1 MPKPQCNLLPEKGYW
16 IIATNDMDLCL
27 NEASL
32 TNPGIE
38 YNIYSGA
45 NLISFPSEGNIG
57 VSDALPDD
65 IEPYIVG
72 IITEGG
78 ACSQISSGHWVGS
91 QCSFKG
97 GMGYWMITTDPFM
110 FSFDLSML
118 SRTISADIQGMLVPD
133 GYQINQS
140 TRQAFYFIEDIIL
153 NGNPVS
159 HEDWILAYYGKTLIG
174 SRQWNGEFTDLPAMG
189 TDGRWET
196 DEYSDNGN
204 VITLKVLQE
213 STGEIFKVI
222 DEIPKWEDNGL
233 IILGRLIA
241 RTIPSTFDLGNPYPN
256 PFNPVTNI
264 TFDIP
269 NDCNIELSVYN
280 LRGRLVEKL
289 LTGYIEAGSYDVR
302 WNAGTSASGVYF
314 LRMVTPKSAITRKLI
329 LMK

>member
-1 MPKPQCNLLPEKGYW
+1 
-16 IIATNDMDLCL
+16 
-27 NEASL
+27 
-32 TNPGIE
+32 
-38 YNIYSGA
+38 
-45 NLISFPSEGNIG
+45 
-57 VSDALPDD
+57 
-65 IEPYIVG
+65 
-72 IITEGG
+72 
-78 ACSQISSGHWVGS
+78 
-91 QCSFKG
+91 
-97 GMGYWMITTDPFM
+97 MGYWMITTDPFM
-110 FSFDLSML
+110 FSFDLSTL

-140 TRQAFYFIEDIIL
+140 TRQAFYFIKDIIL
-153 NGNPVS
+153 NGNSVS
-159 HEDWILAYYGKTLIG
+159 HDDWILAYYGKTLIG

-233 IILGRLIA
+233 NILGKLIA

-269 NDCNIELSVYN
+269 NDCNIELSVYD

-302 WNAGTSASGVYF
+302 WNAGASASGVYF
-314 LRMVTPKSAITRKLI
+314 LRMMTPESTFTRKLI